1 MVLYSP
7 PRNKKYV
14 CTASMIMTS
23 YSPPPHD
30 FRKQYNN
37 IFITKFRFGG
47 KVVQSSVLIDQ
58 SIEKKNVYVASGI
71 EPATINLCH
80 NIIFLRL
87 IASYK
92 VQNFVIKSIRQ
103 QSIRHT
109 NLANVSGKYRDQ
121 KFPRNI
127 HISCST
133 GGRMK
138 LLLTSLFATQG
149 RLVYPA
155 SKEKWFTRLGQSR
168 RSVNLSSVSTVPYF
182 RKNW

>member
-7 PRNKKYV
+7 PRKQELCLYCV
-14 CTASMIMTS
+14 DDHDIIF
-23 YSPPPHD
+23 PPPHD

-47 KVVQSSVLIDQ
+47 KVAQSPVLIDQ
-58 SIEKKNVYVASGI
+58 SIKKKKKKR
-71 EPATINLCH
+71 LCCIGNWTRDDQSVH

-92 VQNFVIKSIRQ
+92 VQNFGNKGIRQ

-127 HISCST
+127 HISYST
-133 GGRMK
+133 GSRMK
-138 LLLTSLFATQG
+138 LLLLTDQLVCSTSN
-149 RLVYPA
+149 V
-155 SKEKWFTRLGQSR
+155 WI
-168 RSVNLSSVSTVPYF
+168 
-182 RKNW
+182 

>member
-7 PRNKKYV
+7 PPKQEICLYCV
-14 CTASMIMTS
+14 DDHDIIF
-23 YSPPPHD
+23 PPPHD

-47 KVVQSSVLIDQ
+47 KVMQSPVLIDQ
-58 SIEKKNVYVASGI
+58 SIKRKNVYVASGI
-71 EPATINLCH
+71 ETATINLCH

-92 VQNFVIKSIRQ
+92 VQNSIRVW
-103 QSIRHT
+103 RT
-109 NLANVSGKYRDQ
+109 ASGKYRDQ

-127 HISCST
+127 HISYPT
-133 GGRMK
+133 GSRTK

-149 RLVYPA
+149 RILYRA

-168 RSVNLSSVSTVPYF
+168 GGHAVLVCSNYPVSLLYRTLTCRHQCTVV
-182 RKNW
+182 